1 MAKKRGGLPGLYD
14 KSKGILNILAP
25 LAAGAFG
32 GPLAGAA
39 VGAAMRGLDRPG
51 KRGIGFDPFA
61 ALPGAVSGYGLGG
74 AGQGV
79 RQGIQGLFAPKGMPE
94 LPAFDAQR
102 MIGITPE
109 VGGAPTGFEVAPI
122 DMGRAR
128 SLLQTAPS
136 PFSNVIDEGAA
147 TARANAAKAASRS
160 ATRAAAQARAVPS
173 ASAVATPSA
182 SMANMFPGMENV
194 GRSAYEGFSTL
205 KPQSLPFGVPGAGIG
220 GMPAGQPGPLGRFT
234 GIGYGAG
241 GEAPAMDFFGEP
253 SAAPGAASGAEQ
265 TVKKTPKERVKG
277 FLKGVKEN
285 REVIGG
291 TTRLLGELMDYQQA
305 AALQRMNAEQ
315 AAERQ
320 RLEQEKFQF
329 SKQQTESERESRRR
343 LTQLL
348 MPLIQSQMSNVL
360 PSPQPMNR

>member
-1 MAKKRGGLPGLYD
+1 MAKKRGGLAGLYD
-14 KSKGILNILAP
+14 RNKGLLNILAP

-74 AGQGV
+74 AGQGI
-79 RQGIQGLFAPKGMPE
+79 RQGVQGLFAPKGMPE

-122 DMGRAR
+122 DMGRAK
-128 SLLQTAPS
+128 SLLNTSAS
-136 PFSNVIDEGAA
+136 PFASVIDEGAA
-147 TARANAAKAASRS
+147 TAKANAAKAASRS
-160 ATRAAAQARAVPS
+160 AARSAAPARTTMALPPS
-173 ASAVATPSA
+173 AAREMPSA
-182 SMANMFPGMENV
+182 ANMFPSLDTV
-194 GRSAYEGFSTL
+194 GRSAYGGAPAFGQTSFQ
-205 KPQSLPFGVPGAGIG
+205 PGLPGTGIG
-220 GMPAGQPGPLGRFT
+220 GMPAGQPGALGRFS
-234 GIGYGAG
+234 GIGYGLG
-241 GEAPAMDFFGEP
+241 GEEPAMDFFGEP
-253 SAAPGAASGAEQ
+253 SPAPGAG
-265 TVKKTPKERVKG
+265 TTPGVKKTPGERVKG

-329 SKQQTESERESRRR
+329 SKQQTEAERESRRR

>member
-1 MAKKRGGLPGLYD
+1 MAKKRGGLAGLYD
-14 KSKGILNILAP
+14 RNKGLLNILAP

-61 ALPGAVSGYGLGG
+61 ALPGAVSGYGLGST
-74 AGQGV
+74 GQGL
-79 RQGIQGLFAPKGMPE
+79 RQGVGKLFAPKGMPE

-109 VGGAPTGFEVAPI
+109 VGGAPTGFEVAPV
-122 DMGRAR
+122 DVSRVKAA
-128 SLLQTAPS
+128 TS
-136 PFSNVIDEGAA
+136 PFAGVMDEGAA
-147 TARANAAKAASRS
+147 TAKAASRS
-160 ATRAAAQARAVPS
+160 AARSAAPARTAMALPPSVAREVPS
-173 ASAVATPSA
+173 AT
-182 SMANMFPGMENV
+182 NMFPSLDTV
-194 GRSAYEGFSTL
+194 GRSTYGGAPTFGQTAFQ
-205 KPQSLPFGVPGAGIG
+205 PGLPGTGIG
-220 GMPAGQPGPLGRFT
+220 GMPAGQPGPMGRFS
-234 GIGYGAG
+234 GIGYGLG
-241 GEAPAMDFFGEP
+241 GEEPAMDFFGEP
-253 SAAPGAASGAEQ
+253 GATPGAASGAEQ
-265 TVKKTPKERVKG
+265 TVKQTPGERVKG
-277 FLKGVKEN
+277 FLKGVREN

-329 SKQQTESERESRRR
+329 SKQQTEADRESRRR